1 MPYCRLAAGTPA
13 RGGTDRIDNKEITMG
28 KKLTDKMGV
37 RVDQHGVK
45 HEIVV
50 EFDFTGVTEG
60 QVNELLLAAL
70 RVKFAARA
78 RKQGEK
84 ALQEMAQNDVNEVMV
99 TDLFERAPAG
109 PVDVFN
115 VAAKMDKDKL
125 QALIAQLEAQLK
137 G

>member
-1 MPYCRLAAGTPA
+1 M
-13 RGGTDRIDNKEITMG
+13 
-28 KKLTDKMGV
+28 KKRLTDKMSV
-37 RVDQHGVK
+37 RIDQASQK

-50 EFDFTGVTEG
+50 EFDFTGVNEA
-60 QVNELLLAAL
+60 QVDELLLAAL
-70 RVKFAARA
+70 RVKFAARI

-84 ALQEMAQNDVNEVMV
+84 ALQEMEQKDVNDVKVV
-99 TDLFERAPAG
+99 DLFERAPAG
-109 PVDVFN
+109 PVDVFK